1 MPLGFGRIARLAAA
15 LLHGSSKCFE
25 CSSTL
30 WDKRLSHRGNVR
42 PFSWKNTM
50 DFPGI
55 TLYDAL
61 VGANVP
67 PDKAKAVVH
76 AMEKEMTD
84 TLATKQDLQMLR
96 QDMQALELRL
106 INTMTLRF
114 GAMLVAGTRPCCLV
128 CSKALSLNLP
138 P

>member
-1 MPLGFGRIARLAAA
+1 
-15 LLHGSSKCFE
+15 
-25 CSSTL
+25 
-30 WDKRLSHRGNVR
+30 
-42 PFSWKNTM
+42 M
-50 DFPGI
+50 DFGI

-114 GAMLVAGTRPCCLV
+114 GAMLVAGMTVLFGLLK
-128 CSKALSLNLP
+128 SF
-138 P
+138 